1 MPLTGVL
8 TSEFRRVPGTARRF
22 CTRVLAPCKRGL
34 GRLVLVAS
42 HPQDFTPEPECW
54 LHADLEVAPSP
65 IAHLGLFAR
74 AAIPAG
80 TVVSRLGGR
89 LVSGAQLDALFADA
103 AQRPDQPYIDTIS
116 VGEDLHLVL
125 PPRQLN
131 HFGNHSCDPNLWWV
145 DAYTLAARRPITAG
159 EEVTS
164 DYGTSTAVAEFTMPC
179 VCGSPLCRKTVTGRD
194 WQRIDLQ
201 QRYGDHWIPLLLDR
215 IRHSRR
221 G

>member
-1 MPLTGVL
+1 M
-8 TSEFRRVPGTARRF
+8 
-22 CTRVLAPCKRGL
+22 
-34 GRLVLVAS
+34 LVLVTS
-42 HPQDFTPEPECW
+42 HPQVLTPEPECW
-54 LHADLEVAPSP
+54 LHADLEVRPSP

-89 LVSGAQLDALFADA
+89 LVSGAQVDAMFADA
-103 AQRPDQPYIDTIS
+103 AQRPDLPYIDTIS

-125 PPRQLN
+125 PPGQRN
-131 HFGNHSCDPNLWWV
+131 HFGNHCCDPNLWWV
-145 DAYTLAARRPITAG
+145 DAYTLAARRPITAS

-179 VCGSPLCRKTVTGRD
+179 TCGSPLCRKTVTGRD

-215 IRHSRR
+215 IGHGRH